1 MQAAIT
7 EITTTT
13 NSIDFTDSA
22 STSFVSQVS
31 SVFEE
36 GKCTQLVVKKL
47 KGANSYNGAVQQVQF
62 IYICYLQLMLLLKGN
77 VWLLCAETQ
86 HSMIDILETVCEVSN
101 SVIPW
106 LKVKCMAAVFGRY
119 KVKQEWGIKGLV

>member
-22 STSFVSQVS
+22 STSFGSQVS
-31 SVFEE
+31 SVYEV

-47 KGANSYNGAVQQVQF
+47 KGANSYNGAVQQV
-62 IYICYLQLMLLLKGN
+62 
-77 VWLLCAETQ
+77 
-86 HSMIDILETVCEVSN
+86 
-101 SVIPW
+101 
-106 LKVKCMAAVFGRY
+106 
-119 KVKQEWGIKGLV
+119 